1 MQAEYSDATRNI
13 PNYDDLGM
21 TYMSQQTYDDDMTD
35 DGMTHDATDRATD
48 HGTVIHGTTARGTM
62 ADLAD
67 DTHKYDEPWIDVD
80 RMDLRP
86 IYAYSSDTA
95 SRTARLEA
103 LATLMPSGR
112 CRNE

>member
-1 MQAEYSDATRNI
+1 
-13 PNYDDLGM
+13 
-21 TYMSQQTYDDDMTD
+21 MSQQTYDDGMTD
-35 DGMTHDATDRATD
+35 DGMTDD
-48 HGTVIHGTTARGTM
+48 GTTARGTM

-67 DTHKYDEPWIDVD
+67 DAHKYDEPWIDVD

>member
-1 MQAEYSDATRNI
+1 MQAEYFDATRNI

-21 TYMSQQTYDDDMTD
+21 TYMSQQTYDDGMTD
-35 DGMTHDATDRATD
+35 DGMTDD
-48 HGTVIHGTTARGTM
+48 GTTARGTM

-67 DTHKYDEPWIDVD
+67 DAHKYDEPWIDVD

>member
-1 MQAEYSDATRNI
+1 
-13 PNYDDLGM
+13 M

-35 DGMTHDATDRATD
+35 DDMTHDATDRATD
-48 HGTVIHGTTARGTM
+48 HGMVIHSMVIHGTKARGTT

-67 DTHKYDEPWIDVD
+67 DARKYDEPWIDVD

-86 IYAYSSDTA
+86 IYAYSNDAA